1 MNKKIIKNQEFEN
14 FSKIANEWWKP
25 NGEFK
30 ILHEIAPIR
39 LKYILANLPKK
50 HVKDLSILDLGCGG
64 GLICEP
70 LAKLKAKVTGIDF
83 IKENIEVAKFHAQK
97 TGLKINY
104 INADLSNLELKK
116 KYDLILMLEI
126 IEHLDDWDKIITSI
140 KRNLNKN
147 GVLIIS
153 SINRTLLAKFFAI
166 FLAEEVLNWVP
177 KKTHNYNKLVKPD
190 ELKKHLIKN
199 KFLIKNIT
207 GMNFNPISRQW
218 ELNKKKF
225 PINYFCTAK
234 LI

>member
-1 MNKKIIKNQEFEN
+1 MNKKIINNQEFEN
-14 FSKIANEWWKP
+14 FSKISNEWWKP
-25 NGEFK
+25 NGKFK

-39 LKYILANLPKK
+39 LKYILENLPKK
-50 HVKDLSILDLGCGG
+50 NVKDLSILDLGCGG

-83 IKENIEVAKFHAQK
+83 VNENIEVARFHAK
-97 TGLKINY
+97 KEGLKINY
-104 INADLSNLELKK
+104 INADLSNFASKK

-126 IEHLDDWDKIITSI
+126 IEHLDDWGKIIVSI
-140 KRNLNKN
+140 KKNLNKN
-147 GVLIIS
+147 GILIIS
-153 SINRTLLAKFFAI
+153 SINRTQIARFFAI
-166 FLAEEVLNWVP
+166 FLAEEILKWVP

-190 ELKKHLIKN
+190 DLKKHLIKN
-199 KFLIKNIT
+199 GFSINNIT
-207 GMNFNPISRQW
+207 GMNFNPILRKW